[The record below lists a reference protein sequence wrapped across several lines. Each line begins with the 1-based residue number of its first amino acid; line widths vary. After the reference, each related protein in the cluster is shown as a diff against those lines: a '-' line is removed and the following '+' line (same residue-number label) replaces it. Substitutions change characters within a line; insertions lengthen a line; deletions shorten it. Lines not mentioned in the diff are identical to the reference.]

1 MWDETTRQRF
11 SSLRIRERQG
21 ALTTEEQTELAGLYR
36 DIEATEAAYLGSA
49 TERRRQETEKLRAI
63 NEALRDV
70 IQRKEAH
77 LARMKGALAQFRAE
91 HKALDAE
98 LEQLPKG
105 GRELGADI
113 RQFQRA

>member
-1 MWDETTRQRF
+1 MWDEITRQRF

-21 ALTTEEQTELAGLYR
+21 VLTAEEQTELDGLYR
-36 DIEATEAAYLGSA
+36 DIEATEAAYLGPA

-70 IQRKEAH
+70 IQRKEVH
-77 LARMKGALAQFRAE
+77 LARMKVALAQFRAE

-98 LEQLPKG
+98 LEQL
-105 GRELGADI
+105 LTQAA
-113 RQFQRA
+113 RAEAEVTG

>member
-1 MWDETTRQRF
+1 MWDEAKRQRF
-11 SSLRIRERQG
+11 STLRTREKRG
-21 ALTTEEQTELAGLYR
+21 VMTAEEQSELESLYR
-36 DIEATEAAYLGSA
+36 DIEATEVAYLGPA

-77 LARMKGALAQFRAE
+77 LVRMKVALAQFRAE

-98 LEQLPKG
+98 LEQLLAQAAQAEAEVTG
-105 GRELGADI
+105 
-113 RQFQRA
+113 